1 MPMKRVPPTTAD
13 PALRT
18 MSRKPGRHRRSP
30 RLPLAILA
38 VILLAGALLRVSY
51 LREIVSAPDFAAP
64 LADAAFHDYWAR
76 ALLTGDWTPPEG
88 EPDPRVREVPFL
100 RPPGYPYFLAGLYA
114 VTGKSFLGAKILQM
128 ALGLGNVVLAF
139 LLARAVFSPAVGLV
153 LAGFCATYWSCI
165 FFEGELHAPVLVT
178 TLNLATLLGMLAWAK
193 RPGAKRGFAAGLWV
207 GLGALVQTN
216 ALLFAPVG
224 ALWIAFGGRRLAPP
238 ATALRSALAYVAGAI
253 VAVAPATLR
262 NAVVAKEF
270 VPVASNGAITLL
282 LGNHEAADG
291 VSSRLPALP
300 EFGARAA
307 WSWFAYDEIVRSL
320 PGREGRPLRYSEAS
334 RLFVDRALEFIRRQ
348 PGKFLSLTG
357 RRALLFWGPDEVSNN
372 KAIRVEKAR
381 SRTLRFLPGF
391 PWMLSTSLAGAGALV
406 LASRRRAPHR
416 GKGKAAPAARAPAP
430 AVPADL
436 PDVSRF
442 VLVACAL
449 YIAATFVSF
458 LPFLAAARFRAPLV
472 PLVFLFGAFGLVQF
486 ADVLQRGGWGRAAAA
501 LAVWAVVLV
510 ACRHSFHGSAE
521 AEAWWHTDRA
531 SALLRTGRTA
541 EAVAE
546 LEEALRANPGYIDA
560 HVTLGDVLGQTGRG
574 NEAVGHYRD
583 VLQHRPNRAD
593 VRFKLGSLLV
603 GLRRFDEAVL
613 ELEEVVRA
621 TPISAEAHFEIG
633 RARIEQGRLDEGIE
647 ALRLS
652 LEFDPDQAPAHVN
665 LGIALAARGD
675 HAGALAE
682 YAKALEIVPSDADA
696 ELRRG
701 ESLQALG
708 REDEAAA
715 ALARSFEHRKSA
727 AAAIRIGN
735 LHLRGGRSEEAVPW
749 FRQAVELEPRDAMA
763 RTSLAGA
770 LANLGQYEEAVKH
783 LESAIATDPSYAPAQ
798 ERLRVLRAWLA
809 SSGKGTGD

>member
-1 MPMKRVPPTTAD
+1 MPTKRVPPVTPQAK
-13 PALRT
+13 R
-18 MSRKPGRHRRSP
+18 GRRNS
-30 RLPLAILA
+30 RLPLVILA
-38 VILLAGALLRVSY
+38 VVLLAGALLRVSY

-76 ALLTGDWTPPEG
+76 ALLTGDWTPPDG
-88 EPDPRVREVPFL
+88 EPDPRIREVPYL
-100 RPPGYPYFLAGLYA
+100 RPPGYTFFLAGLYA
-114 VTGKSFLGAKILQM
+114 LTGESYLGARILQM

-153 LAGFCATYWSCI
+153 LAGFCATYWSLVY
-165 FFEGELHAPVLVT
+165 FEGELHAPVLVT
-178 TLNLATLLGMLAWAK
+178 ALNLATLLGLLAWAR
-193 RPGAKRGFAAGLWV
+193 RPGLKRGFAAGLFV

-224 ALWIAFGGRRLAPP
+224 ALWIALGGRRLAPP
-238 ATALRSALAYVAGAI
+238 ATALRSGLAYLAGTL

-307 WSWFAYDEIVRSL
+307 WSWFAYDEIVRGL
-320 PGREGRPLRYSEAS
+320 PGRGDRPLRYANAS
-334 RLFVDRALEFIRRQ
+334 RLFVDRTLEFIRRQ
-348 PGKFLSLTG
+348 PGKFLSLTV

-381 SRTLRFLPGF
+381 SGTLRLLPGF
-391 PWMLSTSLAGAGALV
+391 PSVLSISLVGAGALV
-406 LASRRRAPHR
+406 AGARRRPPAR
-416 GKGKAAPAARAPAP
+416 RKGKAAEARAPAT
-430 AVPADL
+430 AAATAQGL
-436 PDVSRF
+436 PDIPRF
-442 VLVACAL
+442 VLVACGL
-449 YIAATFVSF
+449 YILATFVSF

-472 PLVFLFGAFGLVQF
+472 PLIFLFGAFGLVQL
-486 ADVLQRGGWGRAAAA
+486 AGALRRGAWGRATAAV
-501 LAVWAVVLV
+501 AVWVVVLL

-531 SALLRTGRTA
+531 VALLRSGQTA
-541 EAVAE
+541 AAVQE
-546 LEEALRANPGYIDA
+546 LEEALRANPGYVDA

-574 NEAVGHYRD
+574 TEAVAHYRE

-603 GLRRFDEAVL
+603 EMRRFDEAVV
-613 ELEEVVRA
+613 ELEEVLRA
-621 TPISAEAHFEIG
+621 TPISAEAHFGIG
-633 RARIEQGRLDEGIE
+633 RARIEQGRVDEGIE

-652 LEFDPDQAPAHVN
+652 LQFDPAQAAAHVN
-665 LGIALAARGD
+665 IGIALASRGD

-682 YAKALEIVPSDADA
+682 YAKALEIDPADADA

-727 AAAIRIGN
+727 AAAVRIGN
-735 LHLRGGRSEEAVPW
+735 LHMRGGRNEEAARW

-770 LANLGQYEEAVKH
+770 LANLRQYEEAVKH
-783 LESAIATDPSYAPAQ
+783 LESAVATDPSYAPAQ
-798 ERLRVLRAWLA
+798 ERLRVLREWLQ
-809 SSGKGTGD
+809 SSGQGTGG